1 MEKTYKRVIIID
13 HVNDNFISKGKLG
26 AKSGEVLQ
34 VSQPRVRA
42 GGVHPEVLTASG
54 FLVGMSR

>member
-26 AKSGEVLQ
+26 AKSGEGFYKY
-34 VSQPRVRA
+34 PN
-42 GGVHPEVLTASG
+42 PEYEQEG
-54 FLVGMSR
+54 FIPKF